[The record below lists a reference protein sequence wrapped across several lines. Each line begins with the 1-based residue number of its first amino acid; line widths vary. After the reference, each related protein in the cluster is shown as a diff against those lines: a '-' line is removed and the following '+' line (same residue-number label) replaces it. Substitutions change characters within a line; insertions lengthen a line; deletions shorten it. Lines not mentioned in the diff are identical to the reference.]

1 MNIEIKISKK
11 PINYKNAI
19 KTLENRVKD
28 VISEKKPELIWIL
41 KHPPVYTAGIRYN
54 KNEII
59 DKNIKIIKTN
69 RGGKITYHGPG
80 QLIFYV
86 VINLNQR
93 KKDIRWFIKVLEKTI
108 IKTLKHYNINSFS
121 NEKNVGIWIKHDKKQ
136 KKIAAIGVKIKRW
149 VAYHGFSLNLNVD
162 LKKYSKIVPCGLDN
176 KKIINLKDVNNKKLD
191 NIGFELIK
199 NFKHNLY
206 N

>member
-121 NEKNVGIWIKHDKKQ
+121 NKKNVGIWIKHNKKQ
-136 KKIAAIGVKIKRW
+136 KKVAAIGIKIKRW
-149 VAYHGFSLNLNVD
+149 VAYHGFSLNLKVD
-162 LKKYSKIVPCGLDN
+162 LNNYSKIVPCGLDN
-176 KKIINLKDVNNKKLD
+176 KNIINLKDVINKKLA
-191 NIGFELIK
+191 NINLELIK
-199 NFKHNLY
+199 NFKRNLY

>member
-41 KHPPVYTAGIRYN
+41 KHPPVYTAGIGYN
-54 KNEII
+54 KNDVI

>member
-19 KTLENRVKD
+19 KTLENRVSD

-41 KHPPVYTAGIRYN
+41 KHPSVYTAGVRYN
-54 KNEII
+54 KNDII

-86 VINLNQR
+86 VINLNNR
-93 KKDIRWFIKVLEKTI
+93 KKDIRWFIDVLEKTI
-108 IKTLKHYNINSFS
+108 KRTLKFYNIKSFS
-121 NEKNVGIWIKHDKKQ
+121 NKKNVGIWVKHNNKR
-136 KKIAAIGVKIKRW
+136 KKIAAVGVKIKKW
-149 VAYHGFSLNLNVD
+149 VAYHGFSLNLKVD
-162 LKKYSKIVPCGLDN
+162 LNKYSKIAPCGLDN
-176 KKIINLKDVNNKKLD
+176 KNIVNLNNIYKGKLNNINFK
-191 NIGFELIK
+191 LIK
-199 NFKHNLY
+199 NFKINLY
-206 N
+206 T

>member
-149 VAYHGFSLNLNVD
+149 VAYHGFSLNLKVD
-162 LKKYSKIVPCGLDN
+162 LNNYSKIVPCGLDN
-176 KKIINLKDVNNKKLD
+176 KNIINLKDVINKKLA
-191 NIGFELIK
+191 NINLELIK
-199 NFKHNLY
+199 NFKRNLY